1 MNTSLGEYI
10 KQAIETHEQDQRIA
24 MLVGMLEWEF
34 IIVMGEG
41 FYSDACSGTIRNGV
55 YYSEHELL
63 IAYHQRNPFAEPL
76 I

>member
-1 MNTSLGEYI
+1 MNTSLGDYI

-24 MLVGMLEWEF
+24 MLVGMPEWEF

-41 FYSDACSGTIRNGV
+41 FYSDACSGTNRNGV
-55 YYSEHELL
+55 YYSEFELL
-63 IAYHQRNPFAEPL
+63 IAYHQRNPGAEPL

>member
-1 MNTSLGEYI
+1 MSTSLGEYI

-24 MLVGMLEWEF
+24 MLVGMPEWEF

-41 FYSDACSGTIRNGV
+41 FYSDACNGTLRNGV
-55 YYSEHELL
+55 CYSEYELL
-63 IAYHQRNPFAEPL
+63 IAYHQRNPGAEPL